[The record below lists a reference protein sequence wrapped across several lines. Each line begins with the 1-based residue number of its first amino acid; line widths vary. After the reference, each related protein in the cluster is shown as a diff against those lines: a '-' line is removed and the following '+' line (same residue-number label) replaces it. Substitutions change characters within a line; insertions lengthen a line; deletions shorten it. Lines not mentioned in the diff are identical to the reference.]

1 MATKTQG
8 EDVIV
13 IGIDFGT
20 TFSGVSWAWSGE
32 PMGIEIISKWESKLG
47 RNSDKEKTPTM
58 MIYSGKRG
66 EVSWG
71 YGLAPDG
78 KQEPLKWFKLL
89 LVDDGDLPISIRES
103 SQIAA
108 ARRLVKDA
116 NKDPVEVIGCYLRH
130 LWNHAIE
137 CIAKSGGTD
146 LVTMCKFHVVI
157 TLPAIWP
164 EYAKQRMQR
173 AVENAGMLKE
183 RPAGTTT
190 LSFITEPEAAALAM
204 MRDQGRR
211 PNIQACASRGCLS
224 VGDHIVVCDAG
235 GGTVDLISYEIISK
249 EPFSV
254 REAVQ
259 GDGDL
264 CGGVFLDESFI
275 DKLKEKVTPE
285 AWNNV
290 PEAEARKVLN
300 NDWENNIKTSFV
312 GEDEDFYFGLPA
324 ECRAPGS
331 SQRGVKRKKNLVF
344 DVYDMKAIFDPIV
357 GRTVALVKKQ
367 IDNVIRKA
375 GKHPKKVILVG
386 GFGRSDYLRICLQEE
401 IGDAT
406 EVLQGSGNRPWSAI
420 SRGAVIQGLT
430 QRNLAPGLSV
440 KIESRI
446 SRMSYGVD
454 YTTQYDPNIHGNEN
468 KYWCKKHQVWKVDDQ
483 MSWFLQKGTDIST
496 AKPVVNEYF
505 RLFDSPPEKIE
516 ETIYSTGSWPV
527 PTALNETVKELC
539 TISWTKEID
548 IYSLPRWTNPLGKVF
563 SKLEFS
569 IEMTCSGG
577 TVDFSVIH
585 DGKQV
590 GTKNVQ
596 VVFKEE
602 DDF

>member
-1 MATKTQG
+1 MATKSED

-20 TFSGVSWAWSGE
+20 TFSGVSWAWSGQ
-32 PMGIEIISKWESKLG
+32 PMDIEIISKWESKLG
-47 RNSDKEKTPTM
+47 RNSDKEKTPTTM
-58 MIYSGKRG
+58 SFRGKRG
-66 EVSWG
+66 EVTWG

-89 LVDDGDLPISIRES
+89 LVDDDDLPTSVRES

-108 ARRLVKDA
+108 AQRLVKSA

-137 CIAKSGGTD
+137 CIAKSGGAD

-173 AVENAGMLKE
+173 AAEDAGMLKE
-183 RPAGTTT
+183 RPAGATT

-211 PNIQACASRGCLS
+211 PNIQ

-235 GGTVDLISYEIISK
+235 GGTVDLISYEILSK

-254 REAVQ
+254 REVVQ

-275 DKLKEKVTPE
+275 EKLKEKVTPE
-285 AWNNV
+285 AWDNV

-344 DVYDMKAIFDPIV
+344 DLCDMKAVFDPIV

-367 IDNVIRKA
+367 IDSVLRKA
-375 GKHPKKVILVG
+375 GRHPKKVILVG
-386 GFGRSDYLRICLQEE
+386 GFGRSDYLRIRLQQE
-401 IGDAT
+401 IGNAT
-406 EVLQGSGNRPWSAI
+406 EVLQSSGNRPWSAI

-446 SRMSYGVD
+446 SRMSYGVT
-454 YTTQYDPNIHGNEN
+454 YTTRFDPAIHSSAE
-468 KYWCKKHQVWKVDDQ
+468 KYWSKNYQVWNVDRQ
-483 MSWFLQKGTDIST
+483 MEWFLQKALIFLKGTDVST
-496 AKPVVNEYF
+496 ANPVVRGYS

-516 ETIYSTGSWPV
+516 ETIYSTASWPA
-527 PTALNETVKELC
+527 PTALNGTIKELC

-563 SKLEFS
+563 SRLEYS

-596 VVFKEE
+596 VIFKEE
-602 DDF
+602 ADF

>member
-1 MATKTQG
+1 MATKTEG

-32 PMGIEIISKWESKLG
+32 PMDIEIISKWESKLG

-89 LVDDGDLPISIRES
+89 LVDDGDLPTSIRES

-116 NKDPVEVIGCYLRH
+116 NKDPME
-130 LWNHAIE
+130 
-137 CIAKSGGTD
+137 
-146 LVTMCKFHVVI
+146 
-157 TLPAIWP
+157 
-164 EYAKQRMQR
+164 
-173 AVENAGMLKE
+173 
-183 RPAGTTT
+183 
-190 LSFITEPEAAALAM
+190 
-204 MRDQGRR
+204 
-211 PNIQACASRGCLS
+211 

-454 YTTQYDPNIHGNEN
+454 YTTQ
-468 KYWCKKHQVWKVDDQ
+468 QVLIV
-483 MSWFLQKGTDIST
+483 FKGTDIST

-516 ETIYSTGSWPV
+516 ENIYSTGSWPV